1 MRRRDFILLLGGAA
15 IVWPRSVAAQNPVH
29 RIGLLSS
36 GAPLAE
42 NSPLDTALTRR
53 LKEHGYEL
61 GRNLAFE
68 RRGAEG
74 HPDHLPR
81 LLEELLA
88 SKIDV
93 LITLGYPP
101 AVTAQRGTTIP
112 VVVFGA
118 GDPVGTG
125 LVASLAR
132 PGGNLTGISDVSA
145 EVTPERMELLKQIA
159 PRLRKVAMLWNADD
173 LGVTLRY
180 RASETGAQALGI
192 SVQALGVREPND
204 FEQAFAAM
212 KSDMPDG
219 ILMVS
224 DALTLLN
231 RKRVFEFAA
240 AHRLPAVYEDDRYV
254 RDGGLMS
261 YGPDQSESFAR
272 VAALVDRVLKGA
284 KPAELPFEQPTRFRF
299 VLNLK
304 TAKFARSG
312 SAADAARARR
322 RGDRVRRAPGSGL
335 VVPEAAK
342 RLSGIHEHLTSRNS
356 CSWVPG
362 SRLRRAPERQPHG
375 AGVRSPSAS
384 MICVTISRGPGSID
398 TMTGCSSGPGS
409 SSAPNWLSSRLAGMK
424 CSCRVAMRRA
434 ISAASPLR

>member
-1 MRRRDFILLLGGAA
+1 MLLGGGA
-15 IVWPRSVAAQNPVH
+15 IAWPRVVAAQNPVH

-36 GAPLAE
+36 GMPLPE
-42 NSPLDTALTRR
+42 NSPLAITLTRR

-61 GRNLAFE
+61 GRNLILE

-74 HPDHLPR
+74 HPDRLPR
-81 LLEELLA
+81 LLEELVA
-88 SKIDV
+88 SKVDV

-101 AVTAQRGTTIP
+101 AAVAQRGTTIP

-125 LVASLAR
+125 LVATLAR

-145 EVTPERMELLKQIA
+145 EVTPKRMELLKQIA

-173 LGVTLRY
+173 LGMTLRY

-261 YGPDQSESFAR
+261 YGPDQSESFVR
-272 VAALVDRVLKGA
+272 VAALVDRILKGA

-304 TAKFARSG
+304 TAKSLGLEVPPTLLAL
-312 SAADAARARR
+312 ADE
-322 RGDRVRRAPGSGL
+322 
-335 VVPEAAK
+335 VVE
-342 RLSGIHEHLTSRNS
+342 
-356 CSWVPG
+356 
-362 SRLRRAPERQPHG
+362 
-375 AGVRSPSAS
+375 
-384 MICVTISRGPGSID
+384 
-398 TMTGCSSGPGS
+398 
-409 SSAPNWLSSRLAGMK
+409 
-424 CSCRVAMRRA
+424 
-434 ISAASPLR
+434 

>member
-1 MRRRDFILLLGGAA
+1 MRRRDFILLLGGTALA
-15 IVWPRSVAAQNPVH
+15 WPRVVAAENPVH

-36 GAPLAE
+36 GAPLPE
-42 NSPLDTALTRR
+42 NSPLFTVLASR
-53 LKEHGYEL
+53 LKEHGYEV

-74 HPDHLPR
+74 HPDRLPR
-81 LLEELLA
+81 LLEELVA

-93 LITLGYPP
+93 LVTLGYPT
-101 AVTAQRGTTIP
+101 AVTAKRGTTIP

-145 EVTPERMELLKQIA
+145 EVTPKRMELLKQIA

-173 LGVTLRY
+173 LGMTLRY

-240 AHRLPAVYEDDRYV
+240 AHRLPAIYEDDRYV

-272 VAALVDRVLKGA
+272 VAALVDRILKGA

-304 TAKFARSG
+304 TAKSL
-312 SAADAARARR
+312 
-322 RGDRVRRAPGSGL
+322 GL
-335 VVPEAAK
+335 EVPPT
-342 RLSGIHEHLTSRNS
+342 L
-356 CSWVPG
+356 
-362 SRLRRAPERQPHG
+362 
-375 AGVRSPSAS
+375 
-384 MICVTISRGPGSID
+384 
-398 TMTGCSSGPGS
+398 
-409 SSAPNWLSSRLAGMK
+409 LALPDE
-424 CSCRVAMRRA
+424 V
-434 ISAASPLR
+434 IE